1 MSAVAP
7 HLPMNPA
14 ADTDE
19 RAAFVEAI
27 RDFCR
32 RECGTRAQRDSL
44 TGEDHLDTHSQPL
57 YEKLAELGWIG
68 CGIPEEYGGA
78 GGSTTDVCLMLE
90 ETQRGLLPIY
100 GIGTTLI
107 AAHPVLAFGTEE
119 QKQRIV
125 GGACQGEV
133 ISIAMSEPEAG
144 SDVAALRC
152 RAEHVDG
159 GYLINGQKTWISNAH
174 HAARTILICRTDRSG
189 DSKHSGVSM
198 LEVPADTP
206 GVTVH
211 PIPTMAGREV
221 NDVFY
226 EDAFVPDS
234 ALLGAEGA
242 GWKQLMAGLNFERL
256 VTAAIILG
264 AGQRAFDD
272 ALRFVTERHQFGQ
285 PIGSFQTIKHRIA
298 DLATE
303 LECCRLLTYD
313 VARKAEQRPDVQMPR
328 EASMAKLKI
337 TETAKRVAIEG
348 MQMMGGYGYAT
359 EYDMEHH
366 LRSLI
371 VSTVYA
377 GTSEIQRE
385 IIGKTYGL

>member
-1 MSAVAP
+1 MATTVQP
-7 HLPMNPA
+7 MPMNPA
-14 ADTDE
+14 ADTEE
-19 RAAFVEAI
+19 RRAFVEAI
-27 RDFCR
+27 RDFSQ
-32 RECGTRAQRDSL
+32 RECGTRAQRDAL
-44 TGEDHLDTHSQPL
+44 TSDDRPTHSQEL
-57 YEKLAELGWIG
+57 YERLAALGWIG
-68 CGIPEEYGGA
+68 CGLPEAYGGE
-78 GGSTTDVCLMLE
+78 GGNTIDVCLMLE
-90 ETQRGLLPIY
+90 ETHRALLPIY

-107 AAHPVLAFGTEE
+107 AANSVLRFGSEE

-125 GGACQGEV
+125 GGASRGEV
-133 ISIAMSEPEAG
+133 LSIAMSEPGAG
-144 SDVAALRC
+144 SDVGALRC
-152 RAEHVDG
+152 RAEAVDG

-174 HAARTILICRTDRSG
+174 HAARTILICRTARG
-189 DSKHSGVSM
+189 DDKHAGVSM
-198 LEVPADTP
+198 LEIPAGTE
-206 GVTVH
+206 GVTVR
-211 PIPTMAGREV
+211 PISTMGGPTV

-226 EDAFVPDS
+226 EDAFVPS
-234 ALLGAEGA
+234 EALIGEQGA
-242 GWKQLMAGLNFERL
+242 GWKQLMSGLNFERL
-256 VTAAIILG
+256 VTAANVLG

-272 ALRFVTERHQFGQ
+272 ALRFVTEREQFGQ
-285 PIGSFQTIKHRIA
+285 PIGRFQTIKHRIA

-303 LECCRLLTYD
+303 LECCRLLVYD
-313 VARKAEQRPDVQMPR
+313 VARKAVQRPDVQMPR

-366 LRSLI
+366 MRALI

>member
-1 MSAVAP
+1 MATAV
-7 HLPMNPA
+7 HTPMHPA

-19 RAAFVEAI
+19 RVAFVEAI
-27 RDFCR
+27 RDFCA
-32 RECGTRAQRDSL
+32 RECGTRAQRDAL
-44 TGEDHLDTHSQPL
+44 TGPDHLDTHNQPL
-57 YEKLAELGWIG
+57 YARLAELGWIG
-68 CGIPEEYGGA
+68 CGLPEEYGGA
-78 GGSTTDVCLMLE
+78 GGTTIDVCLMLQ
-90 ETQRGLLPIY
+90 ETHRGLLPIY
-100 GIGTTLI
+100 GIGTSLI
-107 AAHPVLAFGTEE
+107 AAHAVEHFGSEA
-119 QKQRIV
+119 QKHAIV
-125 GGACQGEV
+125 GGVCSGEV
-133 ISIAMSEPEAG
+133 MSIAMSEPDAG

-152 RAEHVDG
+152 RAERVDG
-159 GYLINGQKTWISNAH
+159 GYRINGQKTWISNAH
-174 HAARTILICRTDRSG
+174 HASRILLICRTERGSV
-189 DSKHSGVSM
+189 KHHGLSM
-198 LEVPADTP
+198 LDVPAGTD
-206 GVTVH
+206 GVTVQ

-221 NDVFY
+221 NDVFF
-226 EDAFVPDS
+226 EDAFVPDD
-234 ALLGAEGA
+234 ALVGVEGE

-264 AGQRAFDD
+264 AGERAFDD
-272 ALRFVTERHQFGQ
+272 ALRFVTEREQFGR
-285 PIGSFQTIKHRIA
+285 PIGTFQTIKHRIA

-313 VARKAEQRPDVQMPR
+313 VARKADERPDVQMPR

-337 TETAKRVAIEG
+337 TETAKQIAIDG

-366 LRSLI
+366 LRTLI

>member
-1 MSAVAP
+1 MATAQ
-7 HLPMNPA
+7 LIAMNPA
-14 ADTDE
+14 ADTYE
-19 RAAFVEAI
+19 RVAFVEAI
-27 RDFCR
+27 RDFCA
-32 RECGTRAQRDSL
+32 RECGTRAQRDAL
-44 TGEDHLDTHSQPL
+44 TGSDHLDTHSQSL
-57 YEKLAELGWIG
+57 YVKLADLGWIG
-68 CGIPEEYGGA
+68 CGLPEEFGGA
-78 GGSTTDVCLMLE
+78 GGTTTDVCLMLE
-90 ETQRGLLPIY
+90 ETHRGMLPIY
-100 GIGTTLI
+100 GVGTSLI
-107 AAHPVLAFGTEE
+107 AAHTVEHFGSEAQKHAILGGVCDGDVL
-119 QKQRIV
+119 
-125 GGACQGEV
+125 
-133 ISIAMSEPEAG
+133 SIAMSEPDAG

-152 RAEHVDG
+152 RAERVDG

-174 HAARTILICRTDRSG
+174 LAERILLICRTERGSV
-189 DSKHSGVSM
+189 KHHGLSM
-198 LEVPADTP
+198 IDVPTGTP
-206 GVTVH
+206 GVTIN

-221 NDVFY
+221 NDVFF
-226 EDAFVPDS
+226 EDAFVPAD
-234 ALLGAEGA
+234 ALVGVEGQ

-264 AGQRAFDD
+264 AGERAFDD
-272 ALRFVTERHQFGQ
+272 ALRFVSEREQFGR
-285 PIGSFQTIKHRIA
+285 PIGTFQTIKHRIA

-313 VARKAEQRPDVQMPR
+313 VARKADERPDVQMPR

-337 TETAKRVAIEG
+337 TETAKRIAIEG

-371 VSTVYA
+371 ISTVYA

>member
-1 MSAVAP
+1 MATAAP
-7 HLPMNPA
+7 TLQMNPA

-27 RDFCR
+27 RDFCQ
-32 RECGTRAQRDSL
+32 RECGTRAQRDAL
-44 TGEDHLDTHSQPL
+44 AGDDHLDTHNQPL

-78 GGSTTDVCLMLE
+78 GGTMTDVCLLLQ
-90 ETQRGLLPIY
+90 ETRRGMLPIF

-107 AAHPVLAFGTEE
+107 AAHPVLQFGTEE

-125 GGACQGEV
+125 AGACRGEV
-133 ISIAMSEPEAG
+133 ISIAMSEPDAG
-144 SDVAALRC
+144 SDVGALRC
-152 RAEHVDG
+152 RAEHVEG
-159 GYLINGQKTWISNAH
+159 GFLINGQKTWISNAH
-174 HAARTILICRTDRSG
+174 HAARTVVICRTDRSG
-189 DSKHSGVSM
+189 SSKHAGVSM
-198 LEVPADTP
+198 LEVPAGTK
-206 GVTVH
+206 GVTVQ

-226 EDAFVPDS
+226 EDVFVPSD
-234 ALLGAEGA
+234 ALIGVEGA

-256 VTAAIILG
+256 VTAALILG

-272 ALRFVTERHQFGQ
+272 ALRFVSERHQFGR
-285 PIGSFQTIKHRIA
+285 PIGTFQTIKHRIA

-303 LECCRLLTYD
+303 LECCRLLVYD
-313 VARKAEQRPDVQMPR
+313 VARKADLHPERQLPR

-366 LRSLI
+366 LRALI

>member
-1 MSAVAP
+1 MTTAILEP
-7 HLPMNPA
+7 HPFA
-14 ADTDE
+14 GTDE
-19 RAAFVEAI
+19 RAAFVEAL
-27 RDFCR
+27 RDFCA
-32 RECGTRAQRDSL
+32 RECGTRAQRDAL

-57 YEKLAELGWIG
+57 YEKLADLGWIG

-78 GGSTTDVCLMLE
+78 GGSITDVCLMLE
-90 ETQRGLLPIY
+90 ETARGMLPIY
-100 GIGTTLI
+100 GVGTSLI
-107 AAHPVLAFGTEE
+107 SAHSIERFGSEE
-119 QKQRIV
+119 QKREIL
-125 GGACQGEV
+125 GGACRGDV
-133 ISIAMSEPEAG
+133 LSIAMSEPEAG

-152 RAEHVDG
+152 RAERVAG
-159 GYLINGQKTWISNAH
+159 GYLVNGQKTWISNAH
-174 HAARTILICRTDRSG
+174 HAARTIVICRTDRSG
-189 DSKHSGVSM
+189 ASKHEGVSM
-198 LEVPADTP
+198 LDVPAGTE
-206 GVTVH
+206 GMIIQ

-221 NDVFY
+221 NDVFF
-226 EDAFVPDS
+226 EDCFVSDD
-234 ALLGAEGA
+234 ALIGVEGA

-272 ALRFVTERHQFGQ
+272 ALQFVKEREQFGK

-313 VARKAEQRPDVQMPR
+313 VARKADQRPDVQMPR

-337 TETAKRVAIEG
+337 TETAKQVAIEG

-366 LRSLI
+366 LRTLI

-385 IIGKTYGL
+385 IIGKTFGL

>member
-1 MSAVAP
+1 MAIA
-7 HLPMNPA
+7 LAMPMNPA

-27 RDFCR
+27 RDFCA
-32 RECGTRAQRDSL
+32 RECGSRAQRDAL
-44 TGEDHLDTHSQPL
+44 TGADHLDTHSQPL
-57 YEKLAELGWIG
+57 YEKLAELGWVG
-68 CGIPEEYGGA
+68 CGLPEEYGGA
-78 GGSTTDVCLMLE
+78 GGSVTDVCLLLE

-100 GIGTTLI
+100 GIGTSLI
-107 AAHPVLAFGTEE
+107 AAHAVERYATED
-119 QKQRIV
+119 QKQRIL
-125 GGACQGEV
+125 GGVSSGEV
-133 ISIAMSEPEAG
+133 LSIAMSEPDAG

-152 RAEHVDG
+152 RADRVDG

-174 HAARTILICRTDRSG
+174 HAARTILICRTDRRSE
-189 DSKHSGVSM
+189 KHRGLSM
-198 LEVPADTP
+198 LEVPAGTP
-206 GVTVH
+206 GVTVQ
-211 PIPTMAGREV
+211 PIPTLAGREV

-226 EDAFVPDS
+226 EDAFVPDTS
-234 ALLGAEGA
+234 LIGVDGD

-256 VTAAIILG
+256 VTAAIVLG
-264 AGQRAFDD
+264 AGERAFDD
-272 ALRFVTERHQFGQ
+272 ALRFVTEREQFGR
-285 PIGSFQTIKHRIA
+285 PIGSFQTIKHRVA

-313 VARKAEQRPDVQMPR
+313 VARKAEERPDVQMPR

-337 TETAKRVAIEG
+337 TETAKRIAIEG

-366 LRSLI
+366 LRKLI
-371 VSTVYA
+371 VGTVYA

-385 IIGKTYGL
+385 IIGRSFGL

>member
-1 MSAVAP
+1 MTTAIRQP
-7 HLPMNPA
+7 HPFA
-14 ADTDE
+14 GTDE
-19 RAAFVEAI
+19 RAAFVEAL
-27 RDFCR
+27 RDFCA
-32 RECGTRAQRDSL
+32 RECGTRAQRDAL
-44 TGEDHLDTHSQPL
+44 TGEDHLDTHSRPL
-57 YEKLAELGWIG
+57 YEKLADLGWIG

-78 GGSTTDVCLMLE
+78 GGSITDVCLMLE
-90 ETQRGLLPIY
+90 ETARGMLPIY
-100 GIGTTLI
+100 GVGTSLI
-107 AAHPVLAFGTEE
+107 SAHAVERFGNEE
-119 QKQRIV
+119 QKQTIL
-125 GGACQGEV
+125 GGVCRGEV
-133 ISIAMSEPEAG
+133 LSIAMSEPEAG

-152 RAEHVDG
+152 RAERVDG
-159 GYLINGQKTWISNAH
+159 GYLVNGQKTWISNAH
-174 HAARTILICRTDRSG
+174 HAARTIVICRTDRSG
-189 DSKHSGVSM
+189 SSKHQGVSM
-198 LEVPADTP
+198 LDVPAGTD
-206 GVTVH
+206 GVISQ

-226 EDAFVPDS
+226 EDCFLPEESLIGV
-234 ALLGAEGA
+234 EGA
-242 GWKQLMAGLNFERL
+242 GWRQLMAGLNFERL

-272 ALRFVTERHQFGQ
+272 ALQFVKEREQFGK

-313 VARKAEQRPDVQMPR
+313 VARRADERPDVQMPR

-337 TETAKRVAIEG
+337 TETAKQIAIDG

-366 LRSLI
+366 LRTLI

-385 IIGKTYGL
+385 IIGKTFGL

>member
-1 MSAVAP
+1 MAIAQAM
-7 HLPMNPA
+7 PMNPA

-27 RDFCR
+27 RDFCS
-32 RECGTRAQRDSL
+32 RECGSRAQRDAL
-44 TGEDHLDTHSQPL
+44 TGADHLDTHSQPL

-68 CGIPEEYGGA
+68 CGLPEEYGGA
-78 GGSTTDVCLMLE
+78 GGGVTDVCLLLE

-100 GIGTTLI
+100 GIGTSLI
-107 AAHPVLAFGTEE
+107 AAHAVERYATED
-119 QKQRIV
+119 QKRRIL
-125 GGACQGEV
+125 GGVCDGEV
-133 ISIAMSEPEAG
+133 LSIAMSEPEAG

-152 RAEHVDG
+152 RADRVDG
-159 GYLINGQKTWISNAH
+159 GYVINGQKTWISNAH
-174 HAARTILICRTDRSG
+174 HASRTILICRTDRTSE
-189 DSKHSGVSM
+189 KHRGLSM
-198 LEVPADTP
+198 LEVPAGTP
-206 GVTVH
+206 GVTVQ
-211 PIPTMAGREV
+211 PIPTLAGREV

-226 EDAFVPDS
+226 EDAFVPDTS
-234 ALLGAEGA
+234 LIGVDGN

-256 VTAAIILG
+256 VTAAIVLG
-264 AGQRAFDD
+264 AGERAFDD
-272 ALRFVTERHQFGQ
+272 ALRFVTEREQFGR
-285 PIGSFQTIKHRIA
+285 PVGSFQTIKHRIA

-337 TETAKRVAIEG
+337 TETAKRIAIDG

-366 LRSLI
+366 LRTLI
-371 VSTVYA
+371 VGTVYA
-377 GTSEIQRE
+377 GTSEIQRD
-385 IIGKTYGL
+385 IIGRSFGL

>member
-1 MSAVAP
+1 MATVTSAIA
-7 HLPMNPA
+7 MNPA

-19 RAAFVEAI
+19 RAAFVGAI
-27 RDFCR
+27 RDFCQ
-32 RECGTRAQRDSL
+32 RECGTRAQRDAL
-44 TGEDHLDTHSQPL
+44 TGSDHLDTHSQPL
-57 YEKLAELGWIG
+57 YERLAELGWIG
-68 CGIPEEYGGA
+68 CGFPEEYGGA

-90 ETQRGLLPIY
+90 ETHRGLLPIY

-107 AAHPVLAFGTEE
+107 AAHPVLQFGTEE

-125 GGACQGEV
+125 AGACRGEV
-133 ISIAMSEPEAG
+133 ISIAMSEPDAG
-144 SDVAALRC
+144 SDVAALRT
-152 RAEHVDG
+152 RAERVDG

-174 HAARTILICRTDRSG
+174 HAARTIVICRTDRG
-189 DSKHSGVSM
+189 DNKHSGVSM
-198 LEVPADTP
+198 LEVPAGTP
-206 GVTVH
+206 GVTVQ

-226 EDAFVPDS
+226 EDAFVPAD
-234 ALLGAEGA
+234 ALIGVGGA

-303 LECCRLLTYD
+303 LECCRLLVYD
-313 VARKAEQRPDVQMPR
+313 VSRKADLHSDRQMPR

-337 TETAKRVAIEG
+337 TETAKRIAIEG

>member
-1 MSAVAP
+1 MHA
-7 HLPMNPA
+7 A

-19 RAAFVEAI
+19 RAAFVDAI
-27 RDFCR
+27 RDFCA
-32 RECGTRAQRDSL
+32 RECGTRAQRDAL
-44 TGEDHLDTHSQPL
+44 TGDDHLDTHSQPL
-57 YEKLAELGWIG
+57 YEKLAELGWVG
-68 CGIPEEYGGA
+68 CGLPEEYGGA
-78 GGSTTDVCLMLE
+78 GGNTTDVCLMLE
-90 ETQRGLLPIY
+90 ETHRGLLPIY
-100 GIGTTLI
+100 GIGTSLI
-107 AAHPVLAFGTEE
+107 SAHAVERFGTED
-119 QKQRIV
+119 QKEAIL
-125 GGACQGEV
+125 GGVCRGEV
-133 ISIAMSEPEAG
+133 LSVAMSEPEAG

-152 RAEHVDG
+152 RADRSGDG
-159 GYLINGQKTWISNAH
+159 YVINGQKTWISNAH
-174 HAARTILICRTDRSG
+174 VAARTIVVCRTERGSA
-189 DSKHSGVSM
+189 KHHGLSM
-198 LEVPADTP
+198 LDVPAGTP
-206 GVTVH
+206 GMVVQ

-221 NDVFY
+221 NDVFF
-226 EDAFVPDS
+226 EDAFVPAS
-234 ALLGAEGA
+234 ALIGGEGA
-242 GWKQLMAGLNFERL
+242 GWTQLMAGLNFERL

-272 ALRFVTERHQFGQ
+272 ALHYVTERRQFGK

-313 VARKAEQRPDVQMPR
+313 VARKADERPDVQMPR

-337 TETAKRVAIEG
+337 TETARRIAIEG

-371 VSTVYA
+371 ISTVYA

-385 IIGKTYGL
+385 IIGKTFGL